1 MTAGGDNIIPLKLW
15 GKKSDCESSVHLLEY
30 HMVDSAS
37 ICAEILKKDQRLLK
51 TIASA
56 LGVECNVALQS
67 VRFLT
72 ALHDIGKVSNL
83 FQYQNQEIRSY
94 RHDLMGYVLLTSDG
108 FENRIVQHLIGQE
121 RGTTR
126 RIRRSI
132 RDLIRASTM
141 HHGSPSGWNRHE
153 SELFLMF
160 REQGEIADASIV
172 IEHLSNLYPLDS
184 YLSSEA
190 LESEEYRSVTSL
202 IAGLISLSDW
212 IASDESIY
220 PWKGDAISL
229 LEYRNDSEKIARR
242 IIGDD
247 VLGIFLSQM
256 PGIMDYRG
264 VFDFELSPIQMLMA
278 ESESGCAMMA
288 IVEDATGSGKTE
300 ASLIWASRS
309 MSSHN
314 CEGMTYALPTRA
326 TSNMMF
332 TRLESIKGT
341 LFGNRCSTSLIHG
354 SSKYF
359 LESQGVSDVRGWYS
373 EGSNKSMFANIS
385 VCTVDQAI
393 QAILPVRYEPLKLLS
408 LSRHVLVID
417 EVHSFDAYTFN
428 LICGLVSACRL
439 YSIPVM
445 LLSATLPSMM
455 RRRLLSSYNV
465 PVRDLLDSY
474 PLVTI
479 CDTEG
484 YREVSCEPSHR
495 SERVVHVRYTSDEGS
510 MLQEILDLSK
520 AGFRI
525 GVIRNTVDSA
535 IETYDALQDL
545 ADVPVILIHSRFTV
559 ADRTRIENNVMD
571 SCGKDAHIETGLI
584 VVGTQVIEQSMDIS
598 FDRLF
603 SDLSPMDSV
612 IQRMGRMQRFGARGL
627 NPEVVIFGPPFTDN
641 PSPDWYSDTFPKA
654 SFVYRNHYSLWKTA
668 ELLLDRDVRIPSDY
682 RDLVERAYSS
692 PPEGSPFH
700 ENYMKFV
707 NESMGSESSSS
718 NIILNLK
725 QSYGF
730 ESEMFGKTGWDD
742 STIPATREDD
752 GRTEM
757 YMLAVEAD
765 GHLVPLSGLPET
777 SVIRLR
783 RDKCDESVDNPF
795 GRRWVHVKAVV
806 LHETSSET
814 FKGFSNSKHI
824 LYDNTRGARYV

>member
-1 MTAGGDNIIPLKLW
+1 MMADDDNIIPLKLW
-15 GKKSDCESSVHLLEY
+15 GKKYDCEASVHLLEY

-37 ICAEILKKDQRLLK
+37 VCAEILRKDHRLLR
-51 TIASA
+51 TIANA
-56 LGVECNVALQS
+56 LGVEHNVALQS
-67 VRFLT
+67 MSFLT

-83 FQYQNQEIRSY
+83 FQYRNQEIRSY

-108 FENRIVQHLIGQE
+108 FENRIVQHLMGMGK
-121 RGTTR
+121 GTTR

-132 RDLIRASTM
+132 RDLIRASAM

-153 SELFLMF
+153 SELPLMF
-160 REQGEIADASIV
+160 RERSEIADASMV
-172 IEHLSNLYPLDS
+172 LEHISKLYPLDTH
-184 YLSSEA
+184 LSSEA
-190 LESEEYRSVTSL
+190 LESEEFRSVTSL

-212 IASDESIY
+212 IASDESLY
-220 PWKGDAISL
+220 PWKGDATNL
-229 LEYRNDSEKIARR
+229 FEYRDDSESIAKRT
-242 IIGDD
+242 IGDD

-256 PGIMDYRG
+256 SSGMDYHAI
-264 VFDFELSPIQMLMA
+264 FDFELSPIQTMMA
-278 ESESGCAMMA
+278 ESESGRAMMA

-309 MSSHN
+309 MSCHR
-314 CEGMTYALPTRA
+314 CDGVTYALPTKA

-332 TRLESIKGT
+332 IRLESIKDV

-354 SSKYF
+354 SSKHF

-393 QAILPVRYEPLKLLS
+393 QAIIPVRYEPLKLLS

-439 YSIPVM
+439 YSTPVM

-455 RRRLLSSYNV
+455 RRRLLSSYDV
-465 PVRDLLDSY
+465 PVGNLSDSY

-479 CDTEG
+479 CDEEG

-495 SERVVHVRYTSDEGS
+495 SERVVHVRYTSDEES

-520 AGFRI
+520 AGFRV

-535 IETYDALQDL
+535 IETYDSLQYR

-559 ADRTRIENNVMD
+559 ADRTRIENVVMD
-571 SCGKDAHIETGLI
+571 CCGKGSRIDTGLI

-612 IQRMGRMQRFGARGL
+612 IQRMGRMQRFGASGL
-627 NPEVVIFGPPFTDN
+627 SPEVVIFGPPFTDS
-641 PSPDWYSDTFPKA
+641 PSPEWYSDRFPKA

-668 ELLLDRDVRIPSDY
+668 GLLSDCDVHIPRDY

-692 PPEGSPFH
+692 PSEVSPFY
-700 ENYMKFV
+700 ENYMKFMS
-707 NESMGSESSSS
+707 ESMGSESNSS
-718 NIILNLK
+718 NIMLNLK

-730 ESEMFGKTGWDD
+730 ESEMFGNTGWDID
-742 STIPATREDD
+742 SIPATREDD
-752 GRTEM
+752 GRTETC
-757 YMLAVEAD
+757 MLAVEE
-765 GHLVPLSGLPET
+765 GGLIVPLSGLPET

-783 RDKCDESVDNPF
+783 RDKCDESVENPF
-795 GRRWVHVKAVV
+795 GGRWAHVKVVV
-806 LHETSSET
+806 LHEVSSDT
-814 FKGFSNSKHI
+814 FKGFSNGKHI